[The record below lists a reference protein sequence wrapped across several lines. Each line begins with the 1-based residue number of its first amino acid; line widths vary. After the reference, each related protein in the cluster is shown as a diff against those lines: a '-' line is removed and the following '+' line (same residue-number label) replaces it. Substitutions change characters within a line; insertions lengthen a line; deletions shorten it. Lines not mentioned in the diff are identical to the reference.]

1 MYLYKNYKSIALH
14 CLLHF
19 ALFSLFYFFLTLSL
33 ILQDSVLVTIFIRAI
48 VTYAN

>member
-19 ALFSLFYFFLTLSL
+19 ALFSLFYFFLTLN
-33 ILQDSVLVTIFIRAI
+33 LQDSVLVTIFTRAI
-48 VTYAN
+48 VRYAN